1 MTYNDVITA
10 SPVVLVEFFATW
22 CPHCQKMMPVVQQI
36 RELLDGK
43 VPVVQLDIDKN
54 SSEADE
60 AGVKSIPTFIV
71 YKDGK
76 EVWRHLGE
84 IDGQVLLSKVESF
97 E

>member
-10 SPVVLVEFFATW
+10 APVVFVEFFATW

-54 SSEADE
+54 NSEADE
-60 AGVKSIPTFIV
+60 AGVKSIPTFII
-71 YKDGK
+71 YKDGQ
-76 EVWRHLGE
+76 EAWRYTGE
-84 IDGQVLLSKVESF
+84 MDGQVLLSKIESF